1 MNVLTH
7 SEDRGNEKNFQ
18 TVCRKFYYYLAAKRY
33 EAAKTEL
40 EALSKEFSTVR
51 DELAV
56 SLTLATAR

>member
-7 SEDRGNEKNFQ
+7 SEDRGNEENFQ
-18 TVCRKFYYYLAAKRY
+18 TFWRKFYYFLAAKRY

-40 EALSKEFSTVR
+40 EALLKEFSTVR

-56 SLTLATAR
+56 SLTLPIAR